1 MDSEERLLDKEW
13 LAVKAVARR
22 LGVSDKHIY
31 AMIAERKLP
40 FIKIDNAYRIPL
52 DELEEYLEKRRSR
65 AI

>member
-1 MDSEERLLDKEW
+1 MDSEERLMDKKW

-31 AMIAERKLP
+31 ALLAERKLP
-40 FIKIDNAYRIPL
+40 YIKVGNAYRIPL
-52 DELEEYLEKRRSR
+52 DELEEYLEKHRSR